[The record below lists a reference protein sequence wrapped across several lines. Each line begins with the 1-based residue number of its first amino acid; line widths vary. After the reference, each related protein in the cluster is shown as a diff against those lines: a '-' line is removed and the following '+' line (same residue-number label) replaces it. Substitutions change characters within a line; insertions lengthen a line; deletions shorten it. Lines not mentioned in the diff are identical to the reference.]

1 VARHV
6 PQYGVFIIESM
17 DWKNERNGKLS
28 GFALKTILEL
38 SDIPNEY
45 YYIRTKVELKKVMKE
60 FKKSDF
66 FFLHLACHGDSNGL
80 EFTIDYLDFNVL
92 GEIMGP
98 YLKYRRL
105 FLSACNAACPAFAE
119 QFVPRHHCYSVIGSP
134 DTIDYDKAAILWSS
148 FYYLMYINDQKHMY
162 QKNLI
167 PTIEN
172 VTRLFQEPINYYSII
187 KDTAEKSKTHLQEI
201 HFKNGDRIVSRSVK
215 TRFKNLYWN
224 ERFD

>member
-1 VARHV
+1 MTRHV
-6 PQYGVFIIESM
+6 PKYGVFIIESM
-17 DWKNERNGKLS
+17 DRKNEEEGNLPGLALRNILKLS
-28 GFALKTILEL
+28 GI
-38 SDIPNEY
+38 SNEY
-45 YYIRTKVELKKVMKE
+45 RYIKTKGHLKKVMYE

-66 FFLHLACHGDSNGL
+66 FFLHIACHGDSNGL
-80 EFTIDYLDFNVL
+80 EFASDYLDFDTL
-92 GEIMGP
+92 GKIMGS

-105 FLSACNAACPAFAE
+105 FLSACDAACPAFAE
-119 QFVPRHHCYSVIGSP
+119 QFIPRHHCYSLIGSP

-187 KDTAEKSKTHLQEI
+187 RDTYEKSKTHLREI
-201 HFKNGDRIVSRSVK
+201 HFKNGVQLVSRSIK
-215 TRFKNLYWN
+215 TRFENLYWN
-224 ERFD
+224 ERFN